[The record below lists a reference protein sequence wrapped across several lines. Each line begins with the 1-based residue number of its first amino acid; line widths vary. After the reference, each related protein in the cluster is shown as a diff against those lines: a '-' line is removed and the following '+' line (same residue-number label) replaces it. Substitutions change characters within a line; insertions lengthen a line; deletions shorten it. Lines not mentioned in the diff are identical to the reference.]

1 MLIWIIEWSFANL
14 RILIKV
20 LFIQN
25 INLIRSVPK
34 FILDKNISL
43 LYWRGGRFRTKGESL
58 SKYWNISTWTG
69 PPSMLLFQIRHSDQ
83 ENKQTSTSKPASQE
97 IIRAEPAFSLLHPS
111 TASETCSPP
120 PPSRLLPPPS
130 ARRENLCPANTIPG
144 MLHAPCILLYW
155 QLLPVSQHKASYVR
169 RIKKFYWGN
178 LSIYI
183 IFQTFYF
190 SPVFSVFWNV
200 ILPSERTGA
209 QITDTAGAY
218 QEPSTTSQST
228 SGSERS
234 QAGGT

>member
-34 FILDKNISL
+34 FILDENISL

-83 ENKQTSTSKPASQE
+83 ENNQTPTSKSAGQE
-97 IIRAEPAFSLLHPS
+97 IIRAVSALSLHHPDI
-111 TASETCSPP
+111 ASEECSPP
-120 PPSRLLPPPS
+120 SPPPS
-130 ARRENLCPANTIPG
+130 TRGENLCPANTIPG
-144 MLHAPCILLYW
+144 MFHAPCILLYW
-155 QLLPVSQHKASYVR
+155 QLLPVSQHKASYVS
-169 RIKKFYWGN
+169 RIIKFYRGK

-183 IFQTFYF
+183 ISTVFTFQF
-190 SPVFSVFWNV
+190 S
-200 ILPSERTGA
+200 
-209 QITDTAGAY
+209 
-218 QEPSTTSQST
+218 
-228 SGSERS
+228 
-234 QAGGT
+234 